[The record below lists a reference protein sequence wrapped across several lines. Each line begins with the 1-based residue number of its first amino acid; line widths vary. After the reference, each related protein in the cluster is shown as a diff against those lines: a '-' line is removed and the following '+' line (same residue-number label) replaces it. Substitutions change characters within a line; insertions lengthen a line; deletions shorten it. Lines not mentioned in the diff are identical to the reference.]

1 MAKNNCCRICGRLDY
16 DDDGEYLIC
25 RVCGEKR
32 LKKQFPM
39 KETLLSILFLVLG
52 FYFLFLSYGIYTYND
67 SGSIFS
73 QMLSPFDDY
82 HNSIGSFNWA
92 EAFLNQLDHNG
103 QLIYLKWFLRI
114 VSIVFFVL
122 FALFIK
128 KITDSTKKT
137 IV

>member
-32 LKKQFPM
+32 RKKQFPM

-52 FYFLFLSYGIYTYND
+52 FYFLFLSYGIYTYKD
-67 SGSIFS
+67 SNSIFS
-73 QMLSPFDDY
+73 QILSPFDDY
-82 HNSIGSFNWA
+82 NNSIGSFNWG

-103 QLIYLKWFLRI
+103 QLIYLNWFLKI